1 MFDNFGQNTLML
13 NLILRTTILYLIA
26 IAAIRIMGK
35 KQISELQ
42 PSELVTTIIISGI
55 VTMSLEESNISIM
68 AGLIPIVLIVCL
80 DIIITGLNLKSNA
93 FRRLTTGVPD
103 VIISNGELNQAKL
116 RMLRYTI
123 DDVMESMREA
133 DIFDL
138 SEVQCA
144 IVENTGKISFFK
156 KSDAAANPQFTV
168 IKDGK
173 FDKDGLAQSGQNMGW
188 VRALLNQKRLSEKDV
203 FLLTA
208 DSRGGYNLVERD
220 GN

>member
-1 MFDNFGQNTLML
+1 
-13 NLILRTTILYLIA
+13 
-26 IAAIRIMGK
+26 MGK

-55 VTMSLEESNISIM
+55 VTMSLEESNISLM
-68 AGLIPIVLIVCL
+68 AGILPIVLIVCL
-80 DIIITGLNLKSNA
+80 DVIITGFNLKSNA

-103 VIISNGELNQAKL
+103 VIISNGELNQTKL
-116 RMLRYTI
+116 RSLRYTV
-123 DDVMESMREA
+123 DDVLESMREA

-144 IVENTGKISFFK
+144 IVENTGKISFYT
-156 KSDAAANPQFTV
+156 KSDAQNAGGGTPCDAQAPI

-173 FDKDGLAQSGQNMGW
+173 FDRFGFFQSGQSTRWIRN
-188 VRALLNQKRLSEKDV
+188 LLNEKRLSVKDV

-208 DSRGGYNLVERD
+208 DANGAYNLIEKAKRRTKS
-220 GN
+220 